1 MSGSADRLPRLLAL
15 VPYLMSHPGAQV
27 GEVAAVF
34 GLSEKQLIDDLQLV
48 WMCGLP
54 GHTPGDLIDV
64 SWDGGEILIDNADT
78 IARPLRLGID
88 EASALLVALR
98 MLAATP
104 DLALP
109 VNDGPV
115 NDGPVN
121 DGPVNDGPVNDGPV
135 NDGPVND
142 GPVSGGPVGEG
153 HAVEVHGDALA
164 RVTAKLERAAGEGAA
179 TVSSQV
185 AVDVE
190 AAPDALPRV
199 REGLTRGRR
208 LSLRYYVPGRDEV
221 TPREVDPMRVVV
233 VDGRAYLEGW
243 CYRAEA
249 MRLFRLDRVLGVD
262 VLDVAADPP
271 EEAEPIDVTRG
282 VFRPSPTDELVEL
295 EVSAAGRWVAEYYP
309 CERVTELG
317 EGRLRVAL
325 RARDE
330 DWILK
335 LALRLG
341 DTGRVVSP
349 PEMAGKV
356 RREAGRALSVYSEE
370 RPRG

>member
-27 GEVAAVF
+27 GEVAEVF

-64 SWDGGEILIDNADT
+64 SWDGGEIIIDNADT

-98 MLAATP
+98 MLAAMP
-104 DLALP
+104 ELA
-109 VNDGPV
+109 
-115 NDGPVN
+115 
-121 DGPVNDGPVNDGPV
+121 
-135 NDGPVND
+135 
-142 GPVSGGPVGEG
+142 E
-153 HAVEVHGDALA
+153 AQGDALP
-164 RVTAKLERAAGEGAA
+164 RVVAKLERAAGEGAA
-179 TVSSQV
+179 AVSSQV
-185 AVDVE
+185 AVDVD
-190 AAPDALPRV
+190 ASPDALPRV
-199 REGLTRGRR
+199 REALTAKRR
-208 LSLRYYVPGRDEV
+208 LSMRYYVPGRDEV
-221 TPREVDPMRVVV
+221 TPREVDPMRMVV
-233 VDGRAYLEGW
+233 VDGRTYLEGW

-249 MRLFRLDRVLGVD
+249 MRLFRLDRMLGVE
-262 VLDVAADPP
+262 VLDVRADPP
-271 EEAEPIDVTRG
+271 AEAEPMDLTKG

-295 EVSAAGRWVAEYYP
+295 EVTAAGRWVAEYYP
-309 CERVTELG
+309 CEEVTELG
-317 EGRLRVAL
+317 EGRLRVTL

-330 DWILK
+330 DFVLK

-349 PEMAGKV
+349 PAMAEHV
-356 RREAGRALSVYSEE
+356 REEAGRALALYS
-370 RPRG
+370 RQT

>member
-1 MSGSADRLPRLLAL
+1 MTASADRLPRLLAL

-27 GEVAAVF
+27 GEVAEVF

-64 SWDGGEILIDNADT
+64 SWDGGEIVIDNADT

-98 MLAATP
+98 MLAAMP
-104 DLALP
+104 ELAMMG
-109 VNDGPV
+109 DA
-115 NDGPVN
+115 
-121 DGPVNDGPVNDGPV
+121 
-135 NDGPVND
+135 
-142 GPVSGGPVGEG
+142 VGD
-153 HAVEVHGDALA
+153 AVGDALP
-164 RVTAKLERAAGEGAA
+164 RVVAKLERAAAEGAA
-179 TVSSQV
+179 EVSSQV

-199 REGLTRGRR
+199 REALTGRRR
-208 LSLRYYVPGRDEV
+208 LSLRYYVPGRDQV
-221 TPREVDPMRVVV
+221 TPREVDPMRLVMA
-233 VDGRAYLEGW
+233 DGRAYLEGW

-249 MRLFRLDRVLGVD
+249 MRLFRLDRMLGVE
-262 VLDVAADPP
+262 VLDVPADPP
-271 EEAEPIDVTRG
+271 AGAEPIDVAHG

-317 EGRLRVAL
+317 EGRLRVTL

-330 DWILK
+330 DWIVR

-341 DTGRVVSP
+341 DSGRVVSP
-349 PEMAGKV
+349 VAMAERV
-356 RREAGRALSVYSEE
+356 REEAGRALALYAH
-370 RPRG
+370 RP

>member
-64 SWDGGEILIDNADT
+64 SWDGGEIIIDNADT

-104 DLALP
+104 ELALP
-109 VNDGPV
+109 AGRDQA
-115 NDGPVN
+115 
-121 DGPVNDGPVNDGPV
+121 
-135 NDGPVND
+135 
-142 GPVSGGPVGEG
+142 SGVT
-153 HAVEVHGDALA
+153 GDALA

-185 AVDVE
+185 AVDVD

-199 REGLTRGRR
+199 REALTGGRR

-221 TPREVDPMRVVV
+221 TPREVDPTRVLV

-249 MRLFRLDRVLGVD
+249 MRLFRLDRMLGVN
-262 VLDVAADPP
+262 VLDVPADPP
-271 EEAEPIDVTRG
+271 AEAEPIDVTRG

-295 EVSAAGRWVAEYYP
+295 ELSAAGRWVAEYYP
-309 CERVTELG
+309 CEEVAELG

-330 DWILK
+330 DWIVK

-341 DTGRVVSP
+341 DTGRVVAP
-349 PEMAGKV
+349 PRMAETV
-356 RREAGRALSVYSEE
+356 RAEAERALALYAHGS
-370 RPRG
+370 

>member
-15 VPYLMSHPGAQV
+15 VPYLMSHPGAQL
-27 GEVAAVF
+27 GEVAGVF

-64 SWDGGEILIDNADT
+64 SWDGGEIIIDNADT

-104 DLALP
+104 ELA
-109 VNDGPV
+109 
-115 NDGPVN
+115 
-121 DGPVNDGPVNDGPV
+121 
-135 NDGPVND
+135 
-142 GPVSGGPVGEG
+142 
-153 HAVEVHGDALA
+153 EVPGDALP
-164 RVTAKLERAAGEGAA
+164 RVMAKLERAAGEGAA

-185 AVDVE
+185 TVDVD

-199 REGLTRGRR
+199 REGLTKGRR

-221 TPREVDPMRVVV
+221 TPRDVDPMRVVV

-262 VLDVAADPP
+262 VLDVPADPP
-271 EEAEPIDVTRG
+271 AEAEPIDVTRG

-309 CERVTELG
+309 CEQVTELG

-349 PEMAGKV
+349 PRMAETV
-356 RREAGRALSVYSEE
+356 RQEAERALARYAHQS
-370 RPRG
+370 

>member
-104 DLALP
+104 ELA
-109 VNDGPV
+109 
-115 NDGPVN
+115 
-121 DGPVNDGPVNDGPV
+121 
-135 NDGPVND
+135 
-142 GPVSGGPVGEG
+142 
-153 HAVEVHGDALA
+153 EVPGDALP

-179 TVSSQV
+179 TVSTQV
-185 AVDVE
+185 AVDVD

-208 LSLRYYVPGRDEV
+208 LSLRYYVQGRDQV
-221 TPREVDPMRVVV
+221 TPREVDPMRLVV

-262 VLDVAADPP
+262 VLDVPADPP
-271 EEAEPIDVTRG
+271 AEAEPRDVTAG

-295 EVSAAGRWVAEYYP
+295 ELSAAGRWVAEYYP
-309 CERVTELG
+309 CEQVTELG

-349 PEMAGKV
+349 PDMAETV
-356 RREAGRALSVYSEE
+356 RQEAERALALYAHHS
-370 RPRG
+370 

>member
-27 GEVAAVF
+27 GEVAEVF

-64 SWDGGEILIDNADT
+64 SWDGGEIIIDNADT

-104 DLALP
+104 ELA
-109 VNDGPV
+109 
-115 NDGPVN
+115 
-121 DGPVNDGPVNDGPV
+121 
-135 NDGPVND
+135 
-142 GPVSGGPVGEG
+142 E
-153 HAVEVHGDALA
+153 AQGDALP

-179 TVSSQV
+179 EVSSQV
-185 AVDVE
+185 AVDVD

-199 REGLTRGRR
+199 REGLTRRRR

-221 TPREVDPMRVVV
+221 TPREVDPTRLVM
-233 VDGRAYLEGW
+233 VDGRTYLEGW

-249 MRLFRLDRVLGVD
+249 MRLFRLDRMLGVD
-262 VLDVAADPP
+262 VLDVPADPP
-271 EEAEPIDVTRG
+271 AEAEPIDVTRG

-295 EVSAAGRWVAEYYP
+295 EVTAAGRWVAEYYP
-309 CERVTELG
+309 CEQVAELG

-330 DWILK
+330 DWILR

-349 PEMAGKV
+349 PAMAGRV
-356 RREAGRALSVYSEE
+356 REEAERALARYAHRS
-370 RPRG
+370 

>member
-27 GEVAAVF
+27 GEVAEVF

-64 SWDGGEILIDNADT
+64 SWDGGEIIIDNADT

-104 DLALP
+104 ELADLP
-109 VNDGPV
+109 
-115 NDGPVN
+115 
-121 DGPVNDGPVNDGPV
+121 
-135 NDGPVND
+135 
-142 GPVSGGPVGEG
+142 
-153 HAVEVHGDALA
+153 GDALP
-164 RVTAKLERAAGEGAA
+164 RVVAKLERAAGEGAA

-185 AVDVE
+185 AVDVD

-199 REGLTRGRR
+199 RAGLNAGRR
-208 LSLRYYVPGRDEV
+208 LSLRYYVPGRDQV
-221 TPREVDPMRVVV
+221 TPREVDPMRVMV
-233 VDGRAYLEGW
+233 VDGRTYLEGW

-262 VLDVAADPP
+262 VLDVPADPP
-271 EEAEPIDVTRG
+271 AEAEPIDVTRG

-309 CERVTELG
+309 CEEVTELG
-317 EGRLRVAL
+317 EGRLKIVL

-349 PEMAGKV
+349 PAMAETV
-356 RREAGRALSVYSEE
+356 RGAAESALALYAHQS
-370 RPRG
+370 

>member
-27 GEVAAVF
+27 DEVAAVF

-64 SWDGGEILIDNADT
+64 SWDGGEIIIDNAET

-104 DLALP
+104 ELALP
-109 VNDGPV
+109 AN
-115 NDGPVN
+115 
-121 DGPVNDGPVNDGPV
+121 
-135 NDGPVND
+135 
-142 GPVSGGPVGEG
+142 
-153 HAVEVHGDALA
+153 EVPGDALP
-164 RVTAKLERAAGEGAA
+164 RVTAKLEQAAGEGAA
-179 TVSSQV
+179 TLSSQL
-185 AVDVE
+185 AVDVD

-233 VDGRAYLEGW
+233 VDGRTYLEGW

-249 MRLFRLDRVLGVD
+249 MRLFRLDRMLGVE
-262 VLDVAADPP
+262 VLDVPADPP
-271 EEAEPIDVTRG
+271 AEAEPIDVTRG

-295 EVSAAGRWVAEYYP
+295 ELSAAGRWVAEYYP
-309 CERVTELG
+309 CEQVTELG
-317 EGRLRVAL
+317 EGRLRVSL

-349 PEMAGKV
+349 PEMAETV
-356 RREAGRALSVYSEE
+356 RQEAERALALYAHRS
-370 RPRG
+370 

>member
-27 GEVAAVF
+27 GEVAEVF

-64 SWDGGEILIDNADT
+64 SWDGGEIVIDNADT

-98 MLAATP
+98 MLGAMPEFA
-104 DLALP
+104 
-109 VNDGPV
+109 
-115 NDGPVN
+115 
-121 DGPVNDGPVNDGPV
+121 
-135 NDGPVND
+135 
-142 GPVSGGPVGEG
+142 
-153 HAVEVHGDALA
+153 EVPGDALP
-164 RVTAKLERAAGEGAA
+164 RVVAKLERAAGEGAA
-179 TVSSQV
+179 AVSSQV
-185 AVDVE
+185 AVDVD

-199 REGLTRGRR
+199 RDALTRKRR

-221 TPREVDPMRVVV
+221 TPREVDPTRVMV
-233 VDGRAYLEGW
+233 VDGRTYMEGW

-249 MRLFRLDRVLGVD
+249 MRLFRLDRVVGVD
-262 VLDVAADPP
+262 VLDVPADPP
-271 EEAEPIDVTRG
+271 ADAEPIDVTQG

-295 EVSAAGRWVAEYYP
+295 EVGAAGRWVAEYYP
-309 CERVTELG
+309 VEAVTELG
-317 EGRLRVAL
+317 EGRLRIAL

-330 DWILK
+330 DWVLK

-341 DTGRVVSP
+341 DSGRVTA
-349 PEMAGKV
+349 PEAMAQRV
-356 RREAGRALSVYSEE
+356 RAEAERTLALYAHQT
-370 RPRG
+370 

>member
-15 VPYLMSHPGAQV
+15 VPYLMSHPGAQL
-27 GEVAAVF
+27 GEVAGVF

-98 MLAATP
+98 MLAAMP
-104 DLALP
+104 ELA
-109 VNDGPV
+109 
-115 NDGPVN
+115 
-121 DGPVNDGPVNDGPV
+121 
-135 NDGPVND
+135 
-142 GPVSGGPVGEG
+142 
-153 HAVEVHGDALA
+153 EVPGDALP
-164 RVTAKLERAAGEGAA
+164 RVVAKLERAAGEGAA

-185 AVDVE
+185 AVDVD

-199 REGLTRGRR
+199 REGLIRGRR

-249 MRLFRLDRVLGVD
+249 MRLFRLDRVLGVE
-262 VLDVAADPP
+262 VLDVPADPP
-271 EEAEPIDVTRG
+271 AEAEPIDVTQG

-309 CERVTELG
+309 CEQVAELG
-317 EGRLRVAL
+317 EGRLRVTL

-330 DWILK
+330 DWIVK

-341 DTGRVVSP
+341 DTGRVVAP
-349 PEMAGKV
+349 PAMAETV
-356 RREAGRALSVYSEE
+356 RQEAERALALYAHQS
-370 RPRG
+370 

>member
-27 GEVAAVF
+27 GEVAEVF

-98 MLAATP
+98 MMAAMPELAEIP
-104 DLALP
+104 
-109 VNDGPV
+109 
-115 NDGPVN
+115 
-121 DGPVNDGPVNDGPV
+121 
-135 NDGPVND
+135 
-142 GPVSGGPVGEG
+142 
-153 HAVEVHGDALA
+153 GDALP
-164 RVTAKLERAAGEGAA
+164 RVVAKLERAAGDGAA
-179 TVSSQV
+179 EVSSQV
-185 AVDVE
+185 AVDVD

-199 REGLTRGRR
+199 REGLTRRRR

-221 TPREVDPMRVVV
+221 TPREVDPMRVVM
-233 VDGRAYLEGW
+233 VDGRTYLECW

-249 MRLFRLDRVLGVD
+249 MRLFRLDRMLGVE
-262 VLDVAADPP
+262 VLDVPADPP
-271 EEAEPIDVTRG
+271 AEAEPIDVTAG

-295 EVSAAGRWVAEYYP
+295 EVTAAGRWVAEYYP
-309 CERVTELG
+309 CERVVELG

-341 DTGRVVSP
+341 DTGKVVTPPSMAERV
-349 PEMAGKV
+349 
-356 RREAGRALSVYSEE
+356 REEAERALALYAH
-370 RPRG
+370 GA

>member
-27 GEVAAVF
+27 GEVASVF

-64 SWDGGEILIDNADT
+64 SWDGGEIIIDNADT

-104 DLALP
+104 ELAEVQAGSDALP
-109 VNDGPV
+109 
-115 NDGPVN
+115 
-121 DGPVNDGPVNDGPV
+121 
-135 NDGPVND
+135 
-142 GPVSGGPVGEG
+142 
-153 HAVEVHGDALA
+153 
-164 RVTAKLERAAGEGAA
+164 RVMAKLERAAGEGAA

-185 AVDVE
+185 TVDVD

-199 REGLTRGRR
+199 REGLKRGRR

-221 TPREVDPMRVVV
+221 TPREVDPTRVVV

-249 MRLFRLDRVLGVD
+249 MRLFRLDRMLGVD
-262 VLDVAADPP
+262 VLDVPADPP
-271 EEAEPIDVTRG
+271 EEAEPIDVTQG

-309 CERVTELG
+309 CEQVIELG

-349 PEMAGKV
+349 PRMAETV
-356 RREAGRALSVYSEE
+356 RREAERALALYAHRS
-370 RPRG
+370 

>member
-64 SWDGGEILIDNADT
+64 SWDGGEIIIDNADT

-104 DLALP
+104 ELA
-109 VNDGPV
+109 
-115 NDGPVN
+115 
-121 DGPVNDGPVNDGPV
+121 
-135 NDGPVND
+135 
-142 GPVSGGPVGEG
+142 
-153 HAVEVHGDALA
+153 EVPGDALP
-164 RVTAKLERAAGEGAA
+164 RVMAKLERAAGDGAA

-185 AVDVE
+185 AVDVD

-208 LSLRYYVPGRDEV
+208 LSLRYYVQGRDEV

-249 MRLFRLDRVLGVD
+249 MRLFRLDRVLGVE
-262 VLDVAADPP
+262 VLDVPADPP
-271 EEAEPIDVTRG
+271 AEAEPRDVAAG

-295 EVSAAGRWVAEYYP
+295 ELSAAGRWVAEYYP
-309 CERVTELG
+309 CEQVTELG

-349 PEMAGKV
+349 PDMAETV
-356 RREAGRALSVYSEE
+356 RREAGRALALYAHQS
-370 RPRG
+370 

>member
-104 DLALP
+104 ELAEVQAGSDALP
-109 VNDGPV
+109 
-115 NDGPVN
+115 
-121 DGPVNDGPVNDGPV
+121 
-135 NDGPVND
+135 
-142 GPVSGGPVGEG
+142 
-153 HAVEVHGDALA
+153 
-164 RVTAKLERAAGEGAA
+164 RVMAKLERAAGEGAA

-185 AVDVE
+185 AVDVD

-199 REGLTRGRR
+199 REGLKRGRR

-221 TPREVDPMRVVV
+221 TPREVDPTRVVV

-249 MRLFRLDRVLGVD
+249 MRLFRLDRMLGVD
-262 VLDVAADPP
+262 VLDVPADPP
-271 EEAEPIDVTRG
+271 AEAEPIDVTQG

-309 CERVTELG
+309 CEQVTELG

-325 RARDE
+325 RARDD

-349 PEMAGKV
+349 PRMAETV
-356 RREAGRALSVYSEE
+356 RREAERALALYAHRS
-370 RPRG
+370 